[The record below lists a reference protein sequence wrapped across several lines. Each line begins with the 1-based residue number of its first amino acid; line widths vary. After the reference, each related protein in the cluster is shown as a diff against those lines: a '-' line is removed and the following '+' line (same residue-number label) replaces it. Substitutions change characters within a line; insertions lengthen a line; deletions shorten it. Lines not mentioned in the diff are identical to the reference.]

1 MDNQESID
9 LLKEII
15 ALLSIQVKRGVSQ
28 SSLVKELSDAG
39 LQPKRIAELM
49 GTTSNTVRVALHSI
63 RKNKKR
69 K

>member
-1 MDNQESID
+1 MENKETVD
-9 LLKEII
+9 LLKEIV

-28 SSLVKELSDAG
+28 STLIKELSDAG
-39 LQPKRIAELM
+39 IQPKRIAELM
-49 GTTSNTVRVALHSI
+49 GTTSNTVRVALHAI

>member
-1 MDNQESID
+1 MENKETVD
-9 LLKEII
+9 LLKEMV

-28 SSLVKELSDAG
+28 STLIKELSDAG
-39 LQPKRIAELM
+39 IQPKRIAELM
-49 GTTSNTVRVALHSI
+49 GTTSNTVRVALHAI